1 MHSGQILNELKK
13 NIYNNGD
20 YILENQICR
29 NVANF
34 PVQAYLEGVIL
45 LHVYLLFRV
54 IEIAGINT
62 KGIGTPFY
70 MCPEVIQG
78 IPYDQKVTHL

>member
-13 NIYNNGD
+13 YIYNNGD

-29 NVANF
+29 NVANV

-54 IEIAGINT
+54 IELAGINT